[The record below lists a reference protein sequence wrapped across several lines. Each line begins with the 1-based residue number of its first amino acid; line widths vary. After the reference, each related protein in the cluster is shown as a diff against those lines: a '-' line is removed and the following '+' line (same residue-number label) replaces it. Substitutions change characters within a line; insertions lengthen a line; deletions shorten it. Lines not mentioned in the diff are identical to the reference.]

1 MKVKRENCGFSIIC
15 SVLDERKGS
24 REDAMEWYAPW
35 NIRAMPLWM
44 RRTLLALVILFI
56 PFCAG
61 DVRRDGFSW
70 GGWHFVVMERA
81 PGRADLRL
89 AGAAQSTEGLI
100 VSLPG
105 TFARGGVEYR
115 VREVGPLAFAQ
126 TAIREVRLPET
137 VEVVDYLAFAL
148 CQSLEHVQ
156 APRALRRIETGAF
169 FICPSLEKVEFLDG
183 SSLEWIGDKA
193 FEDCGSLESLKLPAS
208 LAHIGDEAFFQT
220 ALRQVRIHEGIDELG
235 IDAFWGCK
243 RLENA
248 VFDADS
254 PLLRVPDGC
263 FAGCE
268 SLKEVSLPRN
278 LLSIGYGAFSGSG
291 IESITLSRNLCEI
304 QGGAFHDCHL
314 LDSVTFHEGLTDI
327 EDDAFGGTGLRY
339 VTIPRTVT
347 YIGARAFEECG
358 YLRQAQIKCHP
369 SAIDPEAFDGPVT
382 AKPDGSLSWDAEHA
396 PDWLIMGRDMTWE
409 KGGLQVRLPDSMGT
423 LLAVRRSY
431 GAMDRSEYELA
442 GHTLLLLDNVYSDG
456 STSRNFPYPESLEFT
471 FINGILKGIVIPDV
485 SAPPQ

>member
-1 MKVKRENCGFSIIC
+1 MKVKRKKWGFLIIC
-15 SVLDERKGS
+15 SVLGERKGS

-44 RRTLLALVILFI
+44 RRTLLTLVVLCV

-70 GGWHFVVMERA
+70 GGWHFAVMESG
-81 PGRADLRL
+81 PGRAELRL
-89 AGAAQSTEGLI
+89 TGAAQSTEGLI

-105 TFARGGVEYR
+105 AFARGGVEYR
-115 VREVGPLAFAQ
+115 VREVGPLAFAG
-126 TAIREVRLPET
+126 TAIREIRLPET

-148 CQSLEHVQ
+148 CQSLERVQ

-169 FICPSLEKVEFLDG
+169 FTCPSLEKVEFLDG

-193 FEDCGSLESLKLPAS
+193 FEDCGSLESLTLPAS
-208 LAHIGDEAFFQT
+208 LAHIGDEAFFRT

-235 IDAFWGCK
+235 TRAFGGCK
-243 RLENA
+243 WLES
-248 VFDADS
+248 VIFDGDS
-254 PLLRVPDGC
+254 PLQAIPGGC
-263 FAGCE
+263 FVDCK
-268 SLKEVSLPRN
+268 SLKEVSLPAN
-278 LLSIGYGAFSGSG
+278 LGEIGSGAFADSG
-291 IESITLSRNLCEI
+291 IGGIEFPRSLYRIGS
-304 QGGAFHDCHL
+304 GAFHRCHR

-347 YIGARAFEECG
+347 YIGTRAFEKCG

-382 AKPDGSLSWDAEHA
+382 EKPDGSLSWDAEHA

-409 KGGLQVRLPDSMGT
+409 KRGLQVRLPDSIGT

-431 GAMDRSEYELA
+431 GEMDRSEYELA

-456 STSRNFPYPESLEFT
+456 STSRNFPYPGILEFT
-471 FINGILKGIVIPDV
+471 FTNGILKGIVIPDV